1 MADVTQS
8 PLADSASQT
17 GPGGEITPDSAKQ
30 TIEEKMREQQVRAD
44 EWNRRLSGQYESAKD
59 ASNAYKQLLQDT
71 ADRLR
76 GTNVQPTMAE
86 RWGAIAKGLAAP
98 ASSGSFAQHFANA
111 AGAGADLMAQGR
123 QAELAKQDLIA
134 KYGIEGAQQALQ
146 ASQMGINQASSQEN
160 NAQNRVAQLATS
172 QGNLNR
178 TSPLPPGVE
187 SIDPATG
194 NYRMYG
200 GQVIAPM
207 DYARS
212 WNRQV
217 ATGKTEGKAWLVTMA
232 DGSQQIISTPP
243 GTFGPPQIPG
253 ARSIV
258 PAPAGS
264 PQPAPQPQA
273 PPGAAG
279 ARPAVPGAPGA
290 AAVPPGAPPQA
301 AAPHPAVAP
310 PAIAAP
316 TPAQHSDLYERV
328 WTPPATD
335 IPQSPLS
342 DTNFMPIYAQIADK
356 AFANIPKID
365 YGAGRSNKMGIS
377 LSGKNMAE
385 EDKAY
390 AENEI
395 KNIPDRDDSA
405 SRNVFVAKQMLDSI
419 NSGNL
424 HSGPGS
430 EWSLPIREQMAAFGL
445 ITPDAVKDD
454 EIFRKEARTLAA
466 SGLKTTFGGRIT
478 NMELDN
484 QIRANPNLALTMP
497 AMKQLLEMELE
508 KDVMQLHQDAM
519 FGAYHTQGGSSLQFR
534 NWYRQY
540 FDPYAAS
547 MANRSI
553 AQAQARPQT
562 AGGAAPTPE
571 IHAPIVKLTP
581 EQRAALIQQIKA
593 KQAQSATAG
602 AQ

>member
-1 MADVTQS
+1 MDA
-8 PLADSASQT
+8 AAAQT

-30 TIEEKMREQQVRAD
+30 TIEQKMREQQARAD
-44 EWNRRLSGQYESAKD
+44 AWNSRLSSQYESAKE

-111 AGAGADLMAQGR
+111 AGAGADLMAQAR
-123 QAELAKQDLIA
+123 QAELQKQDLIA
-134 KYGIEGAQQALQ
+134 RYGLEGAQQALQ

-178 TSPLPPGVE
+178 TSPLPAGVE

-200 GQVIAPM
+200 GQVIPPLE
-207 DYARS
+207 YARTY
-212 WNRQV
+212 NRQV
-217 ATGKTEGKAWLVTMA
+217 QTGKTEGKAWLVTMA

-243 GTFGPPQIPG
+243 GTFGPPQIHG

-258 PAPAGS
+258 PAPEGS
-264 PQPAPQPQA
+264 QPSAPAPHPPQ
-273 PPGAAG
+273 GAAG
-279 ARPAVPGAPGA
+279 ARPAVPGTPG
-290 AAVPPGAPPQA
+290 AAVPPGAPA
-301 AAPHPAVAP
+301 SAVAPHPATAP
-310 PAIAAP
+310 PAVAAP
-316 TPAQHSDLYERV
+316 APAQHSDLYERV

-342 DTNFMPIYAQIADK
+342 DTNFAPIYAQIADK

-365 YGAGRSNKMGIS
+365 YGAGRSNKMGVS

-395 KNIPDRDDSA
+395 KNIPERDDSA
-405 SRNVFVAKQMLDSI
+405 SRNVFVARQMLDSI

-484 QIRANPNLALTMP
+484 QIRANPNLALTLP

-553 AQAQARPQT
+553 AQAQARPQS

-571 IHAPIVKLTP
+571 IHAPIIKLTP